1 MSGRPPWNMD
11 ASRIAFSATTT
22 PGGPG
27 GYAAAGGGVLARQD
41 ERSAS
46 RELLMQSRSIAE
58 LLEHC
63 VRTIY
68 SRSFRDGLNP
78 AQWNAL
84 RFLSRANRD
93 ASTLSGFAL
102 FHQVKKST
110 ASLTISSLV
119 RKGLIRKEIA
129 GSDRRVV
136 RLSLTPAGERVL
148 GNDPLDELAQA
159 IGQLPPDLL
168 GSAAEIIGRIA
179 SNLFTAP
186 SGAGRDGK
194 SGGN

>member
-1 MSGRPPWNMD
+1 MGVGR
-11 ASRIAFSATTT
+11 AEFAATAMVA
-22 PGGPG
+22 G
-27 GYAAAGGGVLARQD
+27 ADSHAGGSSAMPRSN
-41 ERSAS
+41 ERGGS

-84 RFLSRANRD
+84 RFLSRANID
-93 ASTLSGFAL
+93 ARTLSGFAL

-119 RKGLIRKEIA
+119 SKGLIRKEVA
-129 GSDRRVV
+129 SSDRRVV

-148 GNDPLDELAQA
+148 DNDPLDGLAEA
-159 IGQLPPDLL
+159 IGQLPADLL
-168 GSAAEIIGRIA
+168 GPAAEIVGRIA

-186 SGAGRDGK
+186 AGPGRDDK
-194 SGGN
+194 IGGG

>member
-1 MSGRPPWNMD
+1 MGGQPPWDMGVGR
-11 ASRIAFSATTT
+11 AEFAATAMVA
-22 PGGPG
+22 GSDSH
-27 GYAAAGGGVLARQD
+27 AGGSSAMPRSN
-41 ERSAS
+41 ERGGS

-84 RFLSRANRD
+84 RFLSRANID
-93 ASTLSGFAL
+93 ARTLSGFAL

-119 RKGLIRKEIA
+119 SKGLIRKEVA
-129 GSDRRVV
+129 SSDRRVV

-148 GNDPLDELAQA
+148 DNDPLDGLAEA
-159 IGQLPPDLL
+159 IGQLPADLL
-168 GSAAEIIGRIA
+168 GPAAEIVGRIA

-186 SGAGRDGK
+186 AGPGRDDK
-194 SGGN
+194 IGGG